1 MTLKVTAVRLTCA
14 IAGML
19 AIAPAVALAFA
30 PSDGHYAGTCGAGS
44 GGPKPCEVSLTVTGG
59 AAGHRVTNLM
69 FEPPSCLINN
79 DTSTNTPLRPDGS
92 FGFSLQYN
100 NTNHLKVTIS
110 GRFVSASKIR
120 VTMIASCQ
128 GFGTKTRNLTL
139 SKR

>member
-1 MTLKVTAVRLTCA
+1 MALKVTAGRLTCA
-14 IAGML
+14 IAGAL

-30 PSDGHYAGTCGAGS
+30 PSDGHYAGTCGAGA

-59 AAGHRVTNLM
+59 TSGHRVTKLM

-79 DTSTNTPLRPDGS
+79 NTSTDTPLRGDGS

-110 GRFVSASKIR
+110 GKFTSASKIK
-120 VTMIASCQ
+120 VTMTASCQ
-128 GFGTKTRNLTL
+128 GFGTKTRHLTL
-139 SKR
+139 RRR